1 MKSNPIQKL
10 NENIEQL
17 LQQAEKPL
25 TLPEAAEYL
34 GVSKSHLYKL
44 TFTNRITFY
53 KPAGKLLYFKKS
65 DLNKYL
71 FRNRKATEMEL
82 NQKAVDY
89 VTQGVSL

>member
-1 MKSNPIQKL
+1 MKQNQIQKL

-17 LQQAEKPL
+17 LQQDEKPL
-25 TLPEAAEYL
+25 TLPEAANYL

-44 TFTNRITFY
+44 TFTNKITFY

-71 FRNRKATEMEL
+71 FRNRKASEMEL
-82 NQKAVDY
+82 EQKAVDY
-89 VTQGVSL
+89 VVQGV

>member
-1 MKSNPIQKL
+1 MEKNLQKL
-10 NENIEQL
+10 LEQI
-17 LQQAEKPL
+17 QQDERPL

-44 TFTNRITFY
+44 TFSNKITFY

-71 FRNRKATEMEL
+71 FRNRKASEMEL
-82 NQKAVDY
+82 EQKALDY
-89 VTQGVSL
+89 VVQGV